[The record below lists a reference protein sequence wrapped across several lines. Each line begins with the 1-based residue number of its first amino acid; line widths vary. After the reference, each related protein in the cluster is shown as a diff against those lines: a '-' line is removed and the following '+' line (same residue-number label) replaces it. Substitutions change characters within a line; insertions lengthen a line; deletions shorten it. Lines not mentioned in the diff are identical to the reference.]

1 MRSQNPNNHLNA
13 SARPSRQN
21 SMKFKRIIGAACL
34 LMFAQSHAQ
43 IPAPQAPEAADG
55 KASEAVAIPKLVAGI
70 AKKYTS
76 IGKSLST
83 SCYTS
88 DSKMLDTATLLVVA
102 GYESCK
108 PSYSEP
114 KGFYT
119 VFKGLQKYHIAEA
132 DLELSEQEA
141 AQVKSLSVEQKPA
154 FSKQA
159 ERFAIYLREK
169 ELSEVVATL
178 KRHKKSGLTVVSSS
192 IADVSEHTQGTSFAI
207 EVLNQADKPIKY
219 VWFTVVGYNAVG
231 DPVRRRSG
239 TAATVKGIGPIAPGD
254 SASYDWDYLW
264 MTDIVES
271 FKIPKIKVQYMD
283 GSVREVQNIKA
294 ITLSNSSRTILKE
307 AGDD

>member
-1 MRSQNPNNHLNA
+1 
-13 SARPSRQN
+13 
-21 SMKFKRIIGAACL
+21 MKFKHIIGAACL
-34 LMFAQSHAQ
+34 LVSAQSHAQ
-43 IPAPQAPEAADG
+43 IAEPESPEGASG
-55 KASEAVAIPKLVAGI
+55 KASGAVAIPKAVAGI

-88 DSKMLDTATLLVVA
+88 DSKMLDSATLLVVA
-102 GYESCK
+102 GYETCK

-119 VFKGLQKYHIAEA
+119 VFKGLKKYYIAEA
-132 DLELSEQEA
+132 DLEISEQEA
-141 AQVKSLSVEQKPA
+141 AEIKSLSAEQKPA
-154 FSKQA
+154 YSNKA
-159 ERFAIYLREK
+159 ERVALHLREK
-169 ELSEVVATL
+169 ELSDVIATL

-207 EVLNQADKPIKY
+207 EVLNQADKQIKY

-231 DPVRRRSG
+231 DPVRRSSG

-283 GSVREVQNIKA
+283 GSIREVQNIKA
-294 ITLSNSSRTILKE
+294 ITLSNRHRTVLKE
-307 AGDD
+307 AGGD